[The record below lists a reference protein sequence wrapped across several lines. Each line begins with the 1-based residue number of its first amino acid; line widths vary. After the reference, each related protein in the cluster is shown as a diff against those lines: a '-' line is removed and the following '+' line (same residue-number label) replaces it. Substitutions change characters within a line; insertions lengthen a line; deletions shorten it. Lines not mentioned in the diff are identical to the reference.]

1 MDLIYIT
8 ICLITSFSLWLLR
21 YYATLNRAAR
31 RRPLLPFSVNIT
43 LPKFMTF
50 NLLQRTFFLL
60 GLPLTSIFAFAN
72 TTPADIATE
81 ENLATQQTHIIQA
94 VEVNPFKE
102 QFILSYVEY
111 PGAEPY
117 LKVIQEIYTELG
129 FNVKSIATPALT
141 GITLLSKGKVDGD
154 AYRLGKVVTTFDDLI
169 LVKPELIR
177 ATLVLLCIQEVECDR
192 AVLDN
197 SQNTLLTNAR
207 ALEYLKEVDVRATLL
222 KDEVIQHTV
231 EMLVSGQVKYATFM
245 IDERQIIP
253 KGMQMVKLRNI
264 FLYHVIHKKHAALL
278 PQIEQKLRHKRR
290 LLHTTLFN
298 PKKRS

>member
-1 MDLIYIT
+1 
-8 ICLITSFSLWLLR
+8 
-21 YYATLNRAAR
+21 
-31 RRPLLPFSVNIT
+31 
-43 LPKFMTF
+43 MTF

-72 TTPADIATE
+72 TIPADIATE
-81 ENLATQQTHIIQA
+81 ENSATQQAPIIQA
-94 VEVNPFKE
+94 VEENPFKE

-154 AYRLGKVVTTFDDLI
+154 AYRLGKVVTTFDDLV

-207 ALEYLKEVDVRATLL
+207 ALEYLKEVDVRATLI

-231 EMLVSGQVKYATFM
+231 EMLVSGQVEYATFM